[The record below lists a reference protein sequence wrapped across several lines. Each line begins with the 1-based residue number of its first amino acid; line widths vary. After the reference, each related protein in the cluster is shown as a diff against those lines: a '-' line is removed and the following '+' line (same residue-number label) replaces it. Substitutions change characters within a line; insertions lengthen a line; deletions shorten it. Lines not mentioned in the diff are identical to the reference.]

1 MTQMTI
7 KALICSNEL
16 LSLQKEIQRI
26 LADKGYVQ
34 YEELDRG
41 SKGDFVS
48 DVQQRL
54 KELFFYNGNITGKY
68 DTETQKAFKQF
79 EKYNNLTNDGKA
91 SQSDLLILFS
101 SVALSKPTSS
111 PAAAVTFTPALERV
125 HTIDNKE
132 ISDIMESCR

>member
-1 MTQMTI
+1 M
-7 KALICSNEL
+7 
-16 LSLQKEIQRI
+16 
-26 LADKGYVQ
+26 Q

-101 SVALSKPTSS
+101 SAVLSKPTSS
-111 PAAAVTFTPALERV
+111 PAAAVTSTPALECV
-125 HTIDNKE
+125 HTIGNKE
-132 ISDIMESCR
+132 ISDIMEPCR

>member
-1 MTQMTI
+1 M
-7 KALICSNEL
+7 
-16 LSLQKEIQRI
+16 
-26 LADKGYVQ
+26 Q

-101 SVALSKPTSS
+101 SAVLSKPTSS
-111 PAAAVTFTPALERV
+111 PAAAVTSTPALERV
-125 HTIDNKE
+125 HTIDNKG
-132 ISDIMESCR
+132 ISDIMEPCRLRRSSTKR